1 MDNILIGVIRAK
13 IEKEP
18 NDYGAYED
26 LFSICRNGLTDDK
39 KEALRMSAELRSI
52 CNANIRKLN
61 GAIIPKLVAL
71 IDRTLLFEAPHVFDS
86 YMLYLEKNRRPN
98 ERFYKPRRK
107 KLKIVTDAIQDLVD
121 DRLDELFVSMPPRV
135 GKAQPLDA
143 KILTPNG
150 FIEMGDIQ
158 IGDFVIGADGKPT
171 KVVGIF
177 PQGEMNVYRVT
188 FSDGTST
195 ECTENHLW
203 AVKTRDDRRRGGS
216 RVVELKDI
224 MKNIKVENGKRYNYS
239 VPYTAPVEFPKKEL
253 PIHPYVLGIWLGDG
267 YCTRK
272 GSVAFTNCEDDIINR
287 VKQYEPRSQY
297 ALIQDK
303 RCNTQRVDFRQSD
316 IYERLDV
323 LGLATCD
330 SYSKFIPEIYLRSS
344 VEDRLFLLQGLID
357 SDGYCVGNRRSSVEF
372 STISPQL
379 RDGVL
384 DLVRSLGGR
393 ITYTV
398 KQGSYKIEDERFLVH
413 RYYRMILSF
422 ANGIVPCSS
431 KKHLAKYE
439 VFSVP
444 RKEKYIVDVKYTR
457 RDFCQCIKVENE
469 DGLYLTDDYIVTHN
483 TTLIMFALTWIIG
496 RNSELANLY
505 SAYSDVITAAMYSGV
520 LEVINDAYTYTWH
533 EIFPDSK
540 IVATNAKDEIINID
554 RKKRYPSLTCRSLYG
569 TLNGACD
576 CNGFLVSDD
585 LIGGIEEALNK
596 DRLASAWFKV
606 DNNLIPRAKE
616 QAKKLW
622 VGTRWSIADPAGV
635 RMDLLEH
642 DAAYTT
648 VRYRIINMP
657 ALDLVNDE
665 SNFEYDYGV
674 GFSTDYYRQRRA
686 SFERNNDMAS
696 WNAQYMQEPIERD
709 GTLFC
714 PDDLRYYNGILPSD
728 EPDRIFMAVDP
739 AFGGGDFCS
748 APVCFQYGND
758 CYIPDV
764 VFDAGDKKITQPKIV
779 EIILRYKIQAARF
792 EANNGGE
799 DYQEAVE
806 KKLREKNYRL
816 NITSKRAKTT
826 VRKEQRIFDKAPEIR
841 EFYFLEA
848 NKRTK
853 EYNQFMNNLFAFKIT
868 GKNKNDDAPDSL
880 AMLVEMREDSVG
892 QKAEIFKRPF

>member
-18 NDYGAYED
+18 YEYGAYED
-26 LFSICRNGLTDDK
+26 LFSLCRNGLTENK
-39 KEALRMSAELRSI
+39 KEALRLSAELRSI
-52 CNANIRKLN
+52 CEANIRKLD
-61 GAIIPKLVAL
+61 GAIITKLIAL

-107 KLKIVTDAIQDLVD
+107 KLKIVVDAIQELVD
-121 DRLDELFVSMPPRV
+121 DELDELFIAMPPRV
-135 GKAQPLDA
+135 GK
-143 KILTPNG
+143 
-150 FIEMGDIQ
+150 
-158 IGDFVIGADGKPT
+158 
-171 KVVGIF
+171 
-177 PQGEMNVYRVT
+177 
-188 FSDGTST
+188 
-195 ECTENHLW
+195 
-203 AVKTRDDRRRGGS
+203 
-216 RVVELKDI
+216 
-224 MKNIKVENGKRYNYS
+224 
-239 VPYTAPVEFPKKEL
+239 
-253 PIHPYVLGIWLGDG
+253 
-267 YCTRK
+267 
-272 GSVAFTNCEDDIINR
+272 
-287 VKQYEPRSQY
+287 
-297 ALIQDK
+297 
-303 RCNTQRVDFRQSD
+303 
-316 IYERLDV
+316 
-323 LGLATCD
+323 
-330 SYSKFIPEIYLRSS
+330 
-344 VEDRLFLLQGLID
+344 
-357 SDGYCVGNRRSSVEF
+357 
-372 STISPQL
+372 
-379 RDGVL
+379 
-384 DLVRSLGGR
+384 
-393 ITYTV
+393 
-398 KQGSYKIEDERFLVH
+398 
-413 RYYRMILSF
+413 
-422 ANGIVPCSS
+422 
-431 KKHLAKYE
+431 
-439 VFSVP
+439 
-444 RKEKYIVDVKYTR
+444 
-457 RDFCQCIKVENE
+457 
-469 DGLYLTDDYIVTHN
+469 

-714 PDDLRYYNGILPSD
+714 PDDLRYYNGVLPSD

-779 EIILRYKIQAARF
+779 EIILKHKIQAARF

-848 NKRTK
+848 SKRTK

>member
-18 NDYGAYED
+18 YEYGAYED
-26 LFSICRNGLTDDK
+26 LFSLCRNGLTENK
-39 KEALRMSAELRSI
+39 KEALRLSAELRSI
-52 CNANIRKLN
+52 CEANIRKLD
-61 GAIIPKLVAL
+61 GAIITKLIAL

-107 KLKIVTDAIQDLVD
+107 KLKIVVDAIQELVD
-121 DRLDELFVSMPPRV
+121 DELDELFIAMPPRV
-135 GKAQPLDA
+135 GK
-143 KILTPNG
+143 
-150 FIEMGDIQ
+150 
-158 IGDFVIGADGKPT
+158 
-171 KVVGIF
+171 
-177 PQGEMNVYRVT
+177 
-188 FSDGTST
+188 
-195 ECTENHLW
+195 
-203 AVKTRDDRRRGGS
+203 
-216 RVVELKDI
+216 
-224 MKNIKVENGKRYNYS
+224 
-239 VPYTAPVEFPKKEL
+239 
-253 PIHPYVLGIWLGDG
+253 
-267 YCTRK
+267 
-272 GSVAFTNCEDDIINR
+272 
-287 VKQYEPRSQY
+287 
-297 ALIQDK
+297 
-303 RCNTQRVDFRQSD
+303 
-316 IYERLDV
+316 
-323 LGLATCD
+323 
-330 SYSKFIPEIYLRSS
+330 
-344 VEDRLFLLQGLID
+344 
-357 SDGYCVGNRRSSVEF
+357 
-372 STISPQL
+372 
-379 RDGVL
+379 
-384 DLVRSLGGR
+384 
-393 ITYTV
+393 
-398 KQGSYKIEDERFLVH
+398 
-413 RYYRMILSF
+413 
-422 ANGIVPCSS
+422 
-431 KKHLAKYE
+431 
-439 VFSVP
+439 
-444 RKEKYIVDVKYTR
+444 
-457 RDFCQCIKVENE
+457 
-469 DGLYLTDDYIVTHN
+469 

-714 PDDLRYYNGILPSD
+714 PDDLRYYNGVLPSD

-758 CYIPDV
+758 CYIPNV

-779 EIILRYKIQAARF
+779 EIILKHKIQAARF

-848 NKRTK
+848 SKRTK

>member
-1 MDNILIGVIRAK
+1 MDNILMGAIRAK

-18 NDYGAYED
+18 NNYDAYED

-52 CNANIRKLN
+52 CNANIRKLD

-107 KLKIVTDAIQDLVD
+107 KLKIVVDAIQELVD
-121 DRLDELFVSMPPRV
+121 NELDELFIAMPPRV
-135 GKAQPLDA
+135 GK
-143 KILTPNG
+143 
-150 FIEMGDIQ
+150 
-158 IGDFVIGADGKPT
+158 
-171 KVVGIF
+171 
-177 PQGEMNVYRVT
+177 
-188 FSDGTST
+188 
-195 ECTENHLW
+195 
-203 AVKTRDDRRRGGS
+203 
-216 RVVELKDI
+216 
-224 MKNIKVENGKRYNYS
+224 
-239 VPYTAPVEFPKKEL
+239 
-253 PIHPYVLGIWLGDG
+253 
-267 YCTRK
+267 
-272 GSVAFTNCEDDIINR
+272 
-287 VKQYEPRSQY
+287 
-297 ALIQDK
+297 
-303 RCNTQRVDFRQSD
+303 
-316 IYERLDV
+316 
-323 LGLATCD
+323 
-330 SYSKFIPEIYLRSS
+330 
-344 VEDRLFLLQGLID
+344 
-357 SDGYCVGNRRSSVEF
+357 
-372 STISPQL
+372 
-379 RDGVL
+379 
-384 DLVRSLGGR
+384 
-393 ITYTV
+393 
-398 KQGSYKIEDERFLVH
+398 
-413 RYYRMILSF
+413 
-422 ANGIVPCSS
+422 
-431 KKHLAKYE
+431 
-439 VFSVP
+439 
-444 RKEKYIVDVKYTR
+444 
-457 RDFCQCIKVENE
+457 
-469 DGLYLTDDYIVTHN
+469 

-657 ALDLVNDE
+657 ALDLANDE

-714 PDDLRYYNGILPSD
+714 PDDLRYYNGVLPSD

-779 EIILRYKIQAARF
+779 ETILRYKIQAARF

-848 NKRTK
+848 SKRTK

>member
-18 NDYGAYED
+18 YEYGAYED
-26 LFSICRNGLTDDK
+26 LFSLCRNGLTENK
-39 KEALRMSAELRSI
+39 KEALRLSAELRSV
-52 CNANIRKLN
+52 CEANIRKLD
-61 GAIIPKLVAL
+61 GAIITKLIAL

-107 KLKIVTDAIQDLVD
+107 KLKIVVDAIQALVD
-121 DRLDELFVSMPPRV
+121 DELDELFIAMPPRV
-135 GKAQPLDA
+135 GK
-143 KILTPNG
+143 
-150 FIEMGDIQ
+150 
-158 IGDFVIGADGKPT
+158 
-171 KVVGIF
+171 
-177 PQGEMNVYRVT
+177 
-188 FSDGTST
+188 
-195 ECTENHLW
+195 
-203 AVKTRDDRRRGGS
+203 
-216 RVVELKDI
+216 
-224 MKNIKVENGKRYNYS
+224 
-239 VPYTAPVEFPKKEL
+239 
-253 PIHPYVLGIWLGDG
+253 
-267 YCTRK
+267 
-272 GSVAFTNCEDDIINR
+272 
-287 VKQYEPRSQY
+287 
-297 ALIQDK
+297 
-303 RCNTQRVDFRQSD
+303 
-316 IYERLDV
+316 
-323 LGLATCD
+323 
-330 SYSKFIPEIYLRSS
+330 
-344 VEDRLFLLQGLID
+344 
-357 SDGYCVGNRRSSVEF
+357 
-372 STISPQL
+372 
-379 RDGVL
+379 
-384 DLVRSLGGR
+384 
-393 ITYTV
+393 
-398 KQGSYKIEDERFLVH
+398 
-413 RYYRMILSF
+413 
-422 ANGIVPCSS
+422 
-431 KKHLAKYE
+431 
-439 VFSVP
+439 
-444 RKEKYIVDVKYTR
+444 
-457 RDFCQCIKVENE
+457 
-469 DGLYLTDDYIVTHN
+469 

-505 SAYSDVITAAMYSGV
+505 SAYSDVITAAMYSGI

-779 EIILRYKIQAARF
+779 EVILKHKIQAARF

-799 DYQEAVE
+799 DYQETVE

-848 NKRTK
+848 SKRTK